1 MTSILHSRET
11 NRCSNRK
18 GNILMTDKNVLQEKS
33 VDDLLDNPFDM
44 DASLLPKEMENS
56 LADTAAPAKLI
67 DRLTPEE
74 QDKARQLA
82 SQIPV
87 GNYEAVISYGAN
99 AQNELS
105 NFSHKMLDHVQGKDI
120 GPVGEVLNELMAK
133 LSEIDTDDL
142 SDKKK
147 SGLSRLFNKATRPI
161 KEIMT
166 KYEKLGT
173 QVDKISVQ
181 LEHSK
186 RGLMEDVRMLDNLY
200 EQNKTYFQAL
210 NVYIAAA
217 ELKIDEINST
227 IIPELHKKAQQSD
240 DQMMVQEVN
249 DMAQF
254 VDRLEKRL
262 YDLQLS
268 RQITI
273 QSAPQI
279 RMIQQTNQTL
289 AEKIQ
294 ASIMTAIP
302 LWKNQIAIA
311 LTLNRQQ
318 KAVESQKLVTKTTND
333 LLLRNSEMLK
343 VNSIETAKENEKGII
358 EIDTLK
364 TTQENLIQTIEET
377 LLIQADGRAKRK
389 AAETEIARMEQDLKT
404 RLLAVY
410 EESQNRPS

>member
-1 MTSILHSRET
+1 MTNKPNHTEET
-11 NRCSNRK
+11 T
-18 GNILMTDKNVLQEKS
+18 M
-33 VDDLLDNPFDM
+33 DDLLNNPFDM
-44 DASLLPKEMENS
+44 DTSLLPQEMEQT
-56 LADTAAPAKLI
+56 LAEKEVQTKLI
-67 DRLTPEE
+67 ERLTPDE
-74 QDKARQLA
+74 QNKAKQLA

-87 GNYEAVISYGAN
+87 GNYEAIITYGAN

-105 NFSHKMLDHVQGKDI
+105 RFSHKMLDHVQSKDA
-120 GPVGEVLNELMAK
+120 GPVGEVLNELMNK
-133 LSEIDTDDL
+133 LSEIDPDEL

-147 SGLSRLFNKATRPI
+147 SGLSRLFSKAARPVQ
-161 KEIMT
+161 EMLT
-166 KYEKLGT
+166 KYQKLGT
-173 QVDKISVQ
+173 QIDKIGVQ
-181 LEHSK
+181 LDHSK
-186 RGLMEDVRMLDNLY
+186 RGLLDDVRMLDQLY

-217 ELKIDEINST
+217 ELKIEEINET
-227 IIPELHKKAQQSD
+227 LIPELHQKAKDSD

-249 DMAQF
+249 DMVQF

-294 ASIMTAIP
+294 SSIMTAIP

-311 LTLNRQQ
+311 LTLNNQQ

-343 VNSIETAKENEKGII
+343 MNSIETAKENEKGII

-364 TTQENLIQTIEET
+364 KTQENLIQTIEET
-377 LLIQADGRAKRK
+377 LVIQADGRAKRK
-389 AAETEIARMEQDLKT
+389 AAESEIARMEEELKH

-410 EESQNRPS
+410 DKTKGAV